1 MTASVSPPPDVAER
15 RTRAAPR
22 PGVRRSRGFP
32 VFRQMD
38 AMDCGPTCIRMIA
51 KHHGR
56 LYSLP
61 YLREK
66 SYANRQGVSMR
77 GLAYA
82 AESVGFRT
90 LAAKVDLEQLAREA
104 PLPCVVHWEQ
114 EHFVVVYRVARG
126 RVHVAD
132 PARGLVSYTAD
143 EFVRGWASIAGG
155 ERPRGAVLLLEPTP
169 AFYEREGDAE
179 GERTRWR
186 FLLSY
191 VRGYGPFLAQAG
203 VGMLVASLLQLVF
216 PFLTQAIVDHGIGH
230 RDVGL
235 VNLILI
241 AQLTLFVSRTAVEA
255 IRNRILFHVGSRVY
269 VSIVADFLAKLTRL
283 PIAFF
288 DTRMVGDVLQRVH
301 DHQRIQQFLTT
312 TTFHV
317 AFSAL
322 TLLVFGAVLAAY
334 SPAIFAVFAAG
345 SAAYLAYVAVF
356 LRRRR
361 ELDHLRFAEQAR
373 NQSALVEMVMAM
385 PDIKLANAEQ
395 AKRWG
400 WERSQARL
408 FRVDLR
414 ALGLDQLQD
423 GGATFINELKNI
435 AVTFLAVRLVT
446 GGEMTL
452 GMLLAVQYILGQLNG
467 PLSQLIAFA
476 HAAQDAQISLE
487 RLAEMHARED
497 EERPDVARHALPAG
511 RSLELR
517 GVTFRYGSPHSAP
530 VLDDVVLTIPEGG
543 VTAIVGPS
551 GSGKT
556 TLLKLLLKFHE
567 PSAGELRVGAAN
579 LREVSHRAWRER
591 CGVVMQDGQLF
602 SDTILGNI
610 AVGEERVDF
619 ERLAHAADVAN
630 IREFVETRPAG
641 YQTKVGRDGLG
652 MSEGQR
658 QRLLIARAVYKDPDY
673 LFFDEAT
680 SALDAANERTI
691 IENLQDFCRGR
702 TVVVVAHRLS
712 TVRHADQI
720 VVLDRGR
727 VVERGTH
734 AELTA
739 LRGSYYHLV
748 KNQLELGV

>member
-1 MTASVSPPPDVAER
+1 
-15 RTRAAPR
+15 
-22 PGVRRSRGFP
+22 
-32 VFRQMD
+32 
-38 AMDCGPTCIRMIA
+38 
-51 KHHGR
+51 
-56 LYSLP
+56 
-61 YLREK
+61 
-66 SYANRQGVSMR
+66 
-77 GLAYA
+77 
-82 AESVGFRT
+82 
-90 LAAKVDLEQLAREA
+90 
-104 PLPCVVHWEQ
+104 
-114 EHFVVVYRVARG
+114 
-126 RVHVAD
+126 VHVAD
-132 PARGLVSYTAD
+132 PARGLVAYTAE
-143 EFVRGWASIAGG
+143 EFARGWAAIGDGAGTA
-155 ERPRGAVLLLEPTP
+155 RARGAVLLFEPTP
-169 AFYEREGDAE
+169 AFYEREGDAA
-179 GERTRWR
+179 GDRTRWS

-191 VRGYGPFLAQAG
+191 ARGYGRFFVQAG
-203 VGMLVASLLQLVF
+203 LGMLVASLLQLVF

-230 RDVGL
+230 RDLGF
-235 VNLILI
+235 VNLILV
-241 AQLTLFVSRTAVEA
+241 AQLTLFFSRTAVEA
-255 IRNRILFHVGSRVY
+255 IRNRVLFHVGSRIY

-288 DTRMVGDVLQRVH
+288 DTRMVGDVMQRVQ
-301 DHQRIQQFLTT
+301 DHHRIQQFLTT

-322 TLLVFGAVLAAY
+322 TLLIFSAVLAAY
-334 SPAIFAVFAAG
+334 SPAIFGVFAAG
-345 SAAYLAYVAVF
+345 SVAYIVYVLLF
-356 LRRRR
+356 LRRRK
-361 ELDHLRFAEQAR
+361 ELDHLRFAEQSR
-373 NQSALVEMVMAM
+373 NTSALVEMVMAM

-414 ALGLDQLQD
+414 SLTLNQLQD

-446 GGEMTL
+446 RGDMTL

-467 PLSQLIAFA
+467 PLSQLILFA
-476 HAAQDAQISLE
+476 QSAQDAKISLE
-487 RLAEMHARED
+487 RLAEMHARDD
-497 EERPDVARHALPAG
+497 EEDPDGKLHVLPAD
-511 RSLELR
+511 RSLHLR
-517 GVTFRYGSPHSAP
+517 GVTFRYGGPHSAP
-530 VLDDVVLTIPEGG
+530 VLDDVNLTIPAGR

-556 TLLKLLLKFHE
+556 TLLKLLLKFYE
-567 PSAGELRVGAAN
+567 PTAGDLRVGATDVRA
-579 LREVSHRAWRER
+579 VSHRAWRDR
-591 CGVVMQDGQLF
+591 CGVVMQNGQLF
-602 SDTILGNI
+602 SDTIAGNI
-610 AVGEERVDF
+610 AVGDERADH
-619 ERLAHAADVAN
+619 ERLARAAHVAN
-630 IREFVETRPAG
+630 IQEFVETQPSG
-641 YQTKVGRDGLG
+641 YSTKVGPDGIG

-691 IENLQDFCRGR
+691 IENLEEFCRGR

-720 VVLDRGR
+720 VVLERGR

>member
-1 MTASVSPPPDVAER
+1 
-15 RTRAAPR
+15 
-22 PGVRRSRGFP
+22 
-32 VFRQMD
+32 MD
-38 AMDCGPTCIRMIA
+38 AMDCGPTCLRMIA

-56 LYSLP
+56 LYSLT
-61 YLREK
+61 YLRER
-66 SYANRQGVSMR
+66 SYADRQGVSIR
-77 GLAYA
+77 GLAHA
-82 AESVGFRT
+82 AESIGLRT
-90 LAAKVDLEQLAREA
+90 LAAKVSFEQLAHQA
-104 PLPCVVHWEQ
+104 PLPCVAHWEQ
-114 EHFVVVYRVARG
+114 RHFVVVYRVARG
-126 RVHVAD
+126 RVYVAD
-132 PARGLVSYTAD
+132 PARGLVSYTA
-143 EFVRGWASIAGG
+143 EAFARSWASIRDGG
-155 ERPRGAVLLLEPTP
+155 VARGAVLLLEPTP
-169 AFYEREGDAE
+169 AFHEREGDAE
-179 GERTRWR
+179 GERTRWGL
-186 FLLSY
+186 LLSY
-191 VRGYGPFLAQAG
+191 VSGYGRLLLQAG
-203 VGMLVASLLQLVF
+203 LGMLVASLLQLVF

-230 RDVGL
+230 RDLGF
-235 VNLILI
+235 VNLILL
-241 AQLTLFVSRTAVEA
+241 AQLTLFFSRTAVEA
-255 IRNRILFHVGSRVY
+255 IRNRILFHVGSRVS

-301 DHQRIQQFLTT
+301 DHQRIQQFLTA

-322 TLLVFGAVLAAY
+322 TLVIFGAVLAAY
-334 SPAIFAVFAAG
+334 SPAILGVFAAG
-345 SAAYLAYVAVF
+345 SAVYLAYVIVF
-356 LRRRR
+356 LRRRK

-373 NQSALVEMVMAM
+373 TQSALVEMVLAM

-408 FRVDLR
+408 FRVELR
-414 ALGLDQLQD
+414 ALTLDQLQD
-423 GGATFINELKNI
+423 GGAAFINELKNI
-435 AVTFLAVRLVT
+435 AVTFLAVRLVMDGT
-446 GGEMTL
+446 MTL

-467 PLSQLIAFA
+467 PLSQLIPFA
-476 HAAQDAQISLE
+476 HAAQDAKLSLE
-487 RLAEMHARED
+487 RLAEMHARKD
-497 EERPDVARHALPAG
+497 EEEPDGKLQTLPAD
-511 RSLELR
+511 RSLHLR
-517 GVTFRYGSPHSAP
+517 GVTFRYGGPYSAP
-530 VLDDVVLTIPEGG
+530 VLDDVELSIPAGR

-556 TLLKLLLKFHE
+556 TLLKLLLKFYE
-567 PSAGELRVGAAN
+567 PSEGEVRVGATD
-579 LREVSHRAWRER
+579 LRAVSHRAWRDR

-602 SDTILGNI
+602 SDTIAGNV
-610 AVGEERVDF
+610 AVGEECADH
-619 ERLAHAADVAN
+619 ERLARAADVAN

-641 YQTKVGRDGLG
+641 YGTKVGRDGVG

-691 IENLQDFCRGR
+691 IEHLDEYYRGR

-720 VVLDRGR
+720 VVLDGGR